1 MIVNSPTIN
10 RHVRAGNAH
19 FVGLCISAGD
29 TYAIF
34 DRTDLQRVDHVF
46 VAEGQPADSEKK
58 AATLRKKYAAL
69 AQKGTQ

>member
-1 MIVNSPTIN
+1 MIVNSPTMN

-46 VAEGQPADSEKK
+46 VAEGRHADSEKK
-58 AATLRKKYAAL
+58 AEALRKKYAAM
-69 AQKGTQ
+69 AQKGNQ